1 MVVEVT
7 VKRIWPLLLSCVIVP
22 VSDPTTEPVPE
33 VGLVWVM
40 LIVRVVPEVM
50 VAPLPVVDV
59 LIVPKL
65 AKVLGLAFTVEGGM
79 PVNVSVSVPPPLLK
93 VMLLPPPLN
102 EPVVE

>member
-7 VKRIWPLLLSCVIVP
+7 VKRIWPLLLFWVIVP
-22 VSDPTTEPVPE
+22 VSDPATKPVPE

-40 LIVRVVPEVM
+40 LIVRVVPDVM

-79 PVNVSVSVPPPLLK
+79 PVNVNVSVFKPPPK
-93 VMLLPPPLN
+93 VMLLPLPN
-102 EPVVE
+102 EPAVE